1 MQFATEW
8 VRTPDD
14 LSLALR
20 LRERVFCGEQGVP
33 RSLELD
39 GRDDEAEHLLARELS
54 DNRAVGTLRL
64 LVVGSQAKVGRV
76 AVDSEWRRR
85 GIASRMLDVALERA
99 RERGCSEAR
108 LASQLTATALYR
120 RAGFRVQ
127 SRPFEE
133 AGIAHVWMA
142 RRLGA

>member
-1 MQFATEW
+1 
-8 VRTPDD
+8 
-14 LSLALR
+14 LR
-20 LRERVFCGEQGVP
+20 LRERVFCGEQGAP
-33 RSLELD
+33 RSLERD
-39 GRDDEAEHLLARELS
+39 GLDDEAEHLLTRELAG
-54 DNRAVGTLRL
+54 NRAVGTLRL

-76 AVDSEWRRR
+76 AVESDWRGR

-99 RERGCSEAR
+99 RERGCSQAR

-120 RAGFRVQ
+120 RAGFSVQ